1 MPIIQAPA
9 PSLLAPKGLFGGLTI
24 NGFGDSITAQ
34 GIYQPTGTSIAA
46 LPAWQASTAYAL
58 GVYVKNGGFPYYC
71 TQAGTSAGSGGPSG
85 TSNNITDS
93 GAKWAYAPPQAYK
106 YATSYLFWVEAF
118 SLGALSWDMAQGY
131 AGLYQSLTRISVIN
145 GGANYTSPTV
155 TLGSGATAT
164 LSASGG
170 VITGATIT
178 NPGRSASG
186 FTYNISDAT
195 GSGAVLCLTSNPSGT
210 LGVPGHT
217 TYDMVNRLPDAVASS
232 TDIFVVQGGTNDCST
247 DVAATTIIANLK
259 ICYETFM
266 AAGKK
271 VVAVPI
277 LPRTGLTMAQML
289 VLVQVNRWIR
299 AYCRKENWANPN
311 ANSSI
316 MLADPTRYFTDGA
329 SPSGAPLGGSGA
341 AAGAMTTDGVH
352 PSIRGAQ
359 YMGICIVNAL
369 QKVIGV
375 VQPSAP
381 RSATM
386 FDGYDPAN
394 NPGGN
399 IIEAMPW
406 TANTSYSVIG
416 QLVANDTSPVKVYR
430 LKTAG
435 TSAGS
440 GGPTG
445 TGSTINDGTC
455 QWAYKYGLGA
465 SVFGSGST
473 ALSSPP
479 GSISYVGNL
488 ATGWALTRHA
498 GTAAGTVTGAI
509 ENPWSDGQAGTRQ
522 SLEFSLGSGD
532 NKELWSINIYNG
544 AWPAIGLQSSDLG
557 ANAFY
562 AECEVEL
569 SGIANMSSISLQGL
583 LDRNVS
589 ASTLWNE
596 AGYVAT
602 QGTAINLT
610 MMASSGEMLPIPNG
624 GKLYL
629 RTQPMV
635 LPSNMANVSLFLVMG
650 FNASGGAGSA
660 TGTVK
665 INWYACR
672 RHGV

>member
-1 MPIIQAPA
+1 MPIIQSPA

-34 GIYQPTGTSIAA
+34 GIYQPTDTSIAS
-46 LPAWQASTAYAL
+46 LPAWQASTAYSL
-58 GVYVKNGGFPYYC
+58 GAYVKNDGFPYYC

-106 YATSYLFWVEAF
+106 YGTSYLFWTEAF
-118 SLGALSWDMAQGY
+118 SLGALNWDMAQGY
-131 AGLYQSLTRISVIN
+131 AGFYQSLTKIIVVN
-145 GGANYTSPTV
+145 GGTNYTSPTV
-155 TLGSGATAT
+155 TLSSGATGT
-164 LSASGG
+164 LTVSNG
-170 VITGATIT
+170 VITSATIT
-178 NPGRSASG
+178 NPGRNASG
-186 FTYNISDAT
+186 FTYSINDAT
-195 GSGAVLCLTSNPSGT
+195 GSGAVLCLVSNPSGSF
-210 LGVPGHT
+210 GVPGHKT
-217 TYDMVNRLPDAVASS
+217 SDMMNRLADAVASS
-232 TDIFVVQGGTNDCST
+232 VDIFVVHGGTNDCSGGVT
-247 DVAATTIIANLK
+247 ASTIIANLK
-259 ICYETFM
+259 TCYETLM

-271 VVAVPI
+271 VVAIPI
-277 LPRTGLTMAQML
+277 LPRTGLTTAQML

-299 AYCRKENWANPN
+299 AYARRESWANSN

-329 SPSGAPLGGSGA
+329 STSGAPIGGSGA
-341 AAGAMTTDGVH
+341 GAGAMTQDGVH
-352 PSIRGAQ
+352 PSTRGAQ
-359 YMGICIVNAL
+359 YMAICILNAL
-369 QKVIGV
+369 QKVIGA

-381 RSATM
+381 RGATM

-394 NPGGN
+394 NLAGN
-399 IIEAMPW
+399 IIEALPW
-406 TANTSYSVIG
+406 TNSTAYAVIG

-430 LKTAG
+430 LKVAG

-445 TGSTINDGTC
+445 TGSTITDGTC

-479 GSISYVGNL
+479 ASISYSGNL
-488 ATGWALTRHA
+488 ATGWSLTRHT
-498 GTAAGTVTGAI
+498 GTAAGSVTGAI

-522 SLEFSLGSGD
+522 SLAFSLGSGD
-532 NKELWSINIYNG
+532 NKELWSINIING
-544 AWPAIGLQSSDLG
+544 AYPAIGLQSSDLG
-557 ANAFY
+557 ANSFY

-569 SGIANMSSISLQGL
+569 SGVANMTSISLQGL
-583 LDRNVS
+583 LDRNIS
-589 ASTLWNE
+589 AATLWNE
-596 AGYVAT
+596 AGYVTT
-602 QGTAINLT
+602 QGTGINVN
-610 MMASSGEMLPIPNG
+610 MMSSSGEMLPIPNS
-624 GKLYL
+624 GKIYL
-629 RTQPMV
+629 RTQPMI

-665 INWYACR
+665 VNWYACR
-672 RHGV
+672 RYGV